1 MTTNDRHGTEPLSKG
16 SFEVRTDT
24 VHDVLANKHRRYA
37 IDCLQKYDEPLTL
50 ADLANEVSA
59 RENGTRVTDIP
70 AEEMKD
76 VYMELYHVHVP
87 KMEEAGIVAYDQ
99 DRDLVTLTENAD
111 QLTPYLNLHSKE

>member
-1 MTTNDRHGTEPLSKG
+1 MPTDDQSETEPLSQNG
-16 SFEVRTDT
+16 FELSTDT
-24 VHDVLANKHRRYA
+24 LHGVLANKHRRHA
-37 IDCLQKYDEPLTL
+37 IACLMKYDDPLTL
-50 ADLANEVSA
+50 ADLADEVSA

-99 DRDLVTLTENAD
+99 DRDLVTLAENAD